1 MRAENTDNWPLPFTE
16 PEEVGFSSER
26 LARIRP
32 TLQTYVD
39 NGVVPNLITL
49 VARHGK
55 IVHFEVQGYMDMET
69 KKPVQKDTIYRWW
82 SNTKPITGV
91 ATMICVEEGL
101 LNLDDPISKFSPSF
115 KNPVVRTLDPT
126 ARRGEGRGGP
136 GMMPSVPANREIT
149 IRDCLRNTTGLA
161 TASRAPIQYLTE
173 YRNIITDP
181 GWLPNPMKR
190 SEPLKETVE
199 AQAKLPLSF
208 HPGTVFEYH
217 VGFPVIGVVLELVTG
232 KTLDEF
238 FKERIFEPL
247 GMKDSSFYLP
257 DDKLDRFPVCYRPVR
272 EDKEWK
278 LTVAERPETSEKV
291 VGPKTYFEAG
301 GGLGGVLGTISD
313 YTRFCQMLL
322 NKGELDGVRLLGRK
336 SVEIMT
342 SSHTAENIYVGPS
355 GPGFGFG
362 MGVGVYKGTTP
373 PVLRSVG
380 TYGWG
385 GAAGTSFFA
394 DPKEDLLCVSF
405 TQVLMGIMM
414 PGSTYHD
421 EFERMVYQALI

>member
-1 MRAENTDNWPLPFTE
+1 MSADKKDNSPLPFAE
-16 PEEVGFSSER
+16 PEEVGFSSGR
-26 LARIRP
+26 LASIRP
-32 TLQTYVD
+32 VMQTYID
-39 NGVVPNLITL
+39 NRVAPNLITL

-55 IVHFEVQGYMDMET
+55 IVHFEVQGYMDIET
-69 KKPVQKDTIYRWW
+69 KKPVQKDTIYRLW
-82 SNTKPITGV
+82 SNTKAITGA
-91 ATMICVEEGL
+91 ATMICIEEGL
-101 LNLDDPISKFSPSF
+101 LTLDDPISKFLPSF
-115 KNPVVRTLDPT
+115 KNPVVRAPDLPGE
-126 ARRGEGRGGP
+126 RRGGGP
-136 GMMPSVPANREIT
+136 GMTPTVPASREIT
-149 IRDCLRNTTGLA
+149 VRDCLRNTTGLA
-161 TASRAPIQYLTE
+161 TASRAPIQYLTD

-181 GWLPNPMKR
+181 GWLPNPMAR

-247 GMKDSSFYLP
+247 GMVDSSFYLP
-257 DDKLDRFPVCYRPVR
+257 GDKLDRFPVCYRPVR
-272 EDKEWK
+272 EGKEWK
-278 LTVAERPETSEKV
+278 LAIADRPETSEKV
-291 VGPKTYFEAG
+291 AGPKTYFEAG

-322 NKGELDGVRLLGRK
+322 NGGELDGVRILGRK

-342 SSHTAENIYVGPS
+342 SSHTAEDIYVGPA

-362 MGVGVYKGTTP
+362 IGVGVYKGSTP
-373 PVLRSVG
+373 PILRSVG

-385 GAAGTSFFA
+385 GAAGTMFFA
-394 DPKEDLLCVSF
+394 DPREDLLCVLF
-405 TQVLMGIMM
+405 TQVLMDIMN
-414 PGSTYHD
+414 PGATYRD
-421 EFERMVYQALI
+421 TFERMVYQALI